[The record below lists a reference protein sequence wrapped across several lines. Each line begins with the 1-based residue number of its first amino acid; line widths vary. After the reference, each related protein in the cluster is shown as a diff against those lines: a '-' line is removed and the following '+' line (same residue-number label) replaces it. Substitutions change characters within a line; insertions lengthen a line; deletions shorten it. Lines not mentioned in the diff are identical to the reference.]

1 MGNIEVVGDFRI
13 AVRSAESVITMRGI
27 RTQQDILLGEAE
39 EGALPVR
46 RVELE
51 DVRVGGLLWMQGLR
65 VEEELS
71 LKKGWVGGGVYLE
84 EVEVGRVEAPGRLHL
99 EGLLTVELDLSG
111 AEVQGTLSLLD
122 VHVHTYSDR
131 PWAGLKAIEVKDFSW
146 VVMPLEREAGSLR
159 WRLSWWWKMPLERRG
174 IYMNRLYQSYR
185 LRYYQPPL
193 RLNSEKR
200 YSFLFLLFRRVLED
214 NLPPNYLSLFLR
226 SSHFVGYTAA
236 ERRRLRWR
244 RRFMRGIEFAQILL
258 SLILL
263 LLLYPFYLLLLGMV
277 AIVRFFQRFSRGHEP
292 RSGSGH
298 ENNKK
303 E

>member
-1 MGNIEVVGDFRI
+1 M
-13 AVRSAESVITMRGI
+13 
-27 RTQQDILLGEAE
+27 LLTEAE
-39 EGALPVR
+39 KGSSSVG

-51 DVRVGGLLWMQGLR
+51 DVEVGGRLRMRGLR
-65 VEEELS
+65 VEKELS
-71 LKKGWVGGGVYLE
+71 LRDSWVGGGVYLE

-111 AEVQGTLSLLD
+111 AEVRGTLSLLG

-193 RLNSEKR
+193 RIDSEKR
-200 YSFLFLLFRRVLED
+200 YSFLFLLFRRLLQD

-244 RRFMRGIEFAQILL
+244 RRFMRGIDFALTLL

-263 LLLYPFYLLLLGMV
+263 PLLYLFYLLYLLLLGMV
-277 AIVRFFQRFSRGHEP
+277 AIVRFFQRFRRGHEP

-298 ENNKK
+298 ENKK